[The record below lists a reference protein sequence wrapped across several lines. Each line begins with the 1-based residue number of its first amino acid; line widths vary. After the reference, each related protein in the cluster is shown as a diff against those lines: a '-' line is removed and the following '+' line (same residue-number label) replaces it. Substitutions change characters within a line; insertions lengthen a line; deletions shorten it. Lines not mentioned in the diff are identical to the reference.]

1 MCSRPPDW
9 ARPSPWL
16 DNSTN
21 EGVLRNDVSPTVEA
35 MLKLGITN
43 RRMKDFYDLIVLTRT
58 LAFDGKSL
66 DEL

>member
-1 MCSRPPDW
+1 
-9 ARPSPWL
+9 
-16 DNSTN
+16 
-21 EGVLRNDVSPTVEA
+21 